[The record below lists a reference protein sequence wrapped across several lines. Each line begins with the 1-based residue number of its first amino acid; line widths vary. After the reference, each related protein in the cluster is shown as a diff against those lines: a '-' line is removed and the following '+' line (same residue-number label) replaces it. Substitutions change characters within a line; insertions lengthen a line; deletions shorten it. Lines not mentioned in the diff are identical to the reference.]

1 MMSKVEEKKEE
12 ISRKKYHR
20 NIRWML
26 VLYDLVVYAA
36 AAAILL
42 IFYCRSERLTGSG
55 VLQQI
60 CLAGVSGRSLDLS
73 GKNSRKYL
81 WTGMAVRRNPVLY
94 QTFVYRC
101 SCIYRISWDRTSSPN
116 PKDQFCKNGILSQS
130 ESSWCTDL
138 ANGVSLCI

>member
-1 MMSKVEEKKEE
+1 MMRKVEEKKEE

-36 AAAILL
+36 VAAILL
-42 IFYCRSERLTGSG
+42 IFYCGSERLTGSG

-60 CLAGVSGRSLDLS
+60 CLAGVWIFL

-81 WTGMAVRRNPVLY
+81 WTGMAVWRNPVLY

-101 SCIYRISWDRTSSPN
+101 GGIYRISWNRTSSPN

-138 ANGVSLCI
+138 ANGVPLCI